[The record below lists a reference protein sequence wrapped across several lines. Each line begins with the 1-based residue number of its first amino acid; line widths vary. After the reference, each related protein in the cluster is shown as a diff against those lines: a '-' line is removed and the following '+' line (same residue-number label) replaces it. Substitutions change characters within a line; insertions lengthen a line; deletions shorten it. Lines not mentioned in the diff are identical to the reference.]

1 MVLTFKIAENK
12 ELPFSFV
19 SDVNTQ
25 NSKGALFHLQMV
37 EKHDMVQRNFVL
49 YSRAQEIPAS

>member
-25 NSKGALFHLQMV
+25 NSIGALFHLQMV
-37 EKHDMVQRNFVL
+37 KKHDMVQRNLVM
-49 YSRAQEIPAS
+49 